1 MPQGNPKPGEF
12 YRHFKKKNYQVI
24 TVARHSEIDEQ
35 LVIYQALYGDFGTYA
50 RPLDMFVSEVD
61 HVKYPEVEQKYRFEY
76 LEEGLTQDIMQQV
89 AVGEMKIKDEQADT
103 DAIPEVSEVSEAA
116 DPALIRFMDAGSFS
130 EKFEVFTELRKEM
143 TDKLLDEIAVV
154 CDLVISEEGSL
165 DERYEHLKRCL
176 LTRMKYERER
186 DY

>member
-12 YRHFKKKNYQVI
+12 YRHFKNKYYQVI
-24 TVARHSEIDEQ
+24 TVARHSETDEQ

-50 RPLDMFVSEVD
+50 RPLDMFVSEAD
-61 HVKYPEVEQKYRFEY
+61 HVKYPEVRQKYRFEY
-76 LEEGLTQDIMQQV
+76 LEDIQKPL
-89 AVGEMKIKDEQADT
+89 EET
-103 DAIPEVSEVSEAA
+103 EEA

-130 EKFEVFTELRKEM
+130 EKFEVFTELKKEM

-154 CDLVISEEGSL
+154 CDLVIPEEGSL

-186 DY
+186 D